1 MPARVATPQIPK
13 DRTQGDTCCN
23 KVSKHLK
30 CGEINE
36 VDVIRDLSNLLSN
49 PKHRT
54 RGQACCKSEVSK
66 QLKCGEID
74 KRDQRH

>member
-30 CGEINE
+30 CGEI
-36 VDVIRDLSNLLSN
+36 
-49 PKHRT
+49 
-54 RGQACCKSEVSK
+54 G
-66 QLKCGEID
+66 
-74 KRDQRH
+74 KRDQRLEQFSVKNGTAFKLRL